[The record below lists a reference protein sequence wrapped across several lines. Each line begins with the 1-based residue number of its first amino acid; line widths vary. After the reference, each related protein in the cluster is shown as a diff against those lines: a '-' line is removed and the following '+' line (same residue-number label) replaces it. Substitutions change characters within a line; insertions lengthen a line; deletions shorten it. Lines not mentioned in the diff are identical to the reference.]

1 MIEWFCAKR
10 VLDKFVCPKKKK
22 KKKRTLTSMLF
33 CEACAIGSYISCNI
47 FVELD
52 ERSLKIFEIQ
62 SLILEDWQTTKRK
75 MEVSKEASSLSLLSL
90 QFFNSMI

>member
-1 MIEWFCAKR
+1 MIEWFCARR

-52 ERSLKIFEIQ
+52 KRSLKIFEIQ
-62 SLILEDWQTTKRK
+62 SLILEDWQQNDNKK
-75 MEVSKEASSLSLLSL
+75 KSES
-90 QFFNSMI
+90 F